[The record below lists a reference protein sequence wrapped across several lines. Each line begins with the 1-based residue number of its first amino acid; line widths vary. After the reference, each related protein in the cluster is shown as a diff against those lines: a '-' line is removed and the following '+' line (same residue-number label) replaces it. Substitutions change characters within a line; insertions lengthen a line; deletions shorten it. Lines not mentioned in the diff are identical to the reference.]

1 MPMKIFEPKQKW
13 MEYIKKSNENSFHQ
27 TNHEVLG
34 DSGMVVMV
42 TVLKL
47 FSACIEN
54 NNNEPVT
61 IQKLHC

>member
-1 MPMKIFEPKQKW
+1 